1 MVRERPRVQSSLAA
15 PSKPHENQHL
25 DEPATNPRDRVNAEQ
40 NTKKPV
46 KTARNS
52 EKTVKCCSRA
62 VRRLSGQGSDPQPLQ
77 KKTRARGDATG
88 AHSQGDASE
97 ASKGKDS
104 RPAAALQTARF
115 LPLNKRQRGWIE
127 PPKRF
132 RSRRARCHQEPKKP
146 WVRLFLEVLEH
157 DAYRGLSINARR
169 AYDALVCHLHRSGS
183 IENGSLDVSHK
194 TFESLGVTHRY
205 VASALRELEEAG
217 LIWSSR
223 AEQKHPLLPAAKRYG
238 VTAYAYET
246 KRAFAWVH
254 LDFLESKS
262 YRGLSINARR
272 VLERLLIENT
282 RHRYKENGNLRV
294 SSRQF
299 AGSLNGR
306 RHIAKAIHELQESGL
321 LDITKGKP
329 NGRFAAPNLYRL
341 KFLGTIDGPS
351 TWRQREGDAIPE
363 KTIPTTQKW
372 STPATRKWS
381 THTEAAAAAPSG
393 EPTQKQTKN
402 LTKGG
407 PIYNILARDRAA

>member
-1 MVRERPRVQSSLAA
+1 
-15 PSKPHENQHL
+15 
-25 DEPATNPRDRVNAEQ
+25 
-40 NTKKPV
+40 
-46 KTARNS
+46 
-52 EKTVKCCSRA
+52 
-62 VRRLSGQGSDPQPLQ
+62 
-77 KKTRARGDATG
+77 
-88 AHSQGDASE
+88 
-97 ASKGKDS
+97 
-104 RPAAALQTARF
+104 
-115 LPLNKRQRGWIE
+115 
-127 PPKRF
+127 
-132 RSRRARCHQEPKKP
+132 
-146 WVRLFLEVLEH
+146 
-157 DAYRGLSINARR
+157 
-169 AYDALVCHLHRSGS
+169 
-183 IENGSLDVSHK
+183 
-194 TFESLGVTHRY
+194 
-205 VASALRELEEAG
+205 
-217 LIWSSR
+217 
-223 AEQKHPLLPAAKRYG
+223 LPAAKRYG
-238 VTAYAYET
+238 VTAYADET

-329 NGRFAAPNLYRL
+329 NGKFAAPNLYRL

-351 TWRQREGDAIPE
+351 TWRQRERDAIPE

-381 THTEAAAAAPSG
+381 TRIGSAAAIPSG

-407 PIYNILARDRAA
+407 PSITSSPETAPPDLVSPKPRQKSDREPEKERVAFFCAKSAMHNCGKPLWRASAGG